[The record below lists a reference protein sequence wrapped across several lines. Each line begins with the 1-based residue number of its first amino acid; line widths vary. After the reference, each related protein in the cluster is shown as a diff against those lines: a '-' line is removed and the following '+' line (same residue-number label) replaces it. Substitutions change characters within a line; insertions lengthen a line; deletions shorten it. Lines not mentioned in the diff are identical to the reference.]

1 MPMVASHETIIEQAP
16 HKFAMNEPSK
26 LVTFIKGEPPTGV
39 GKGRRKNPIVTQIYS
54 ELLTHRNQ
62 WAHVNIPITNQKQ
75 LQSLRIAFYTRAKK
89 DNLNIATSSVY
100 NEKTKTF
107 DLWVMLTN

>member
-1 MPMVASHETIIEQAP
+1 MPMVASSETIVQQTP
-16 HKFAMNEPSK
+16 HKYAMNQPSK
-26 LVTFIKGEPPTGV
+26 LVTFINGEPPISA
-39 GKGRRKNPIVTQIYS
+39 GKGRRANPIISQIYS

-62 WAHVNIPITNQKQ
+62 WAHVNIPITNKKQ
-75 LQSLRIAFYTRAKK
+75 LQSLRASFYDRAKK
-89 DNLNIATSSVY
+89 DNLNMSTSSLY